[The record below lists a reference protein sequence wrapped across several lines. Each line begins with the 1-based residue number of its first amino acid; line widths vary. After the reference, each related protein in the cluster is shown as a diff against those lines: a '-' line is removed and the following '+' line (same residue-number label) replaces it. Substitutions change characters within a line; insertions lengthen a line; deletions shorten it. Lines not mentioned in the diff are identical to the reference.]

1 MRSHLT
7 KHNPGPLPMS
17 ILNRALAISLPDQ
30 DAPPISPFGVA
41 VLRFVLGIVVMAS
54 SLAVAVGRSAHPLLV
69 L

>member
-17 ILNRALAISLPDQ
+17 ILNRALAISMPDQ
-30 DAPPISPFGVA
+30 DAPPTSPFGVA
-41 VLRFVLGIVVMAS
+41 VLGFVFGIVVMAS
-54 SLAVAVGRSAHPLLV
+54 LLAVAVGRSAHRLLV